1 MNIILRRLQAVLVA
15 LSYQD
20 GAAGK
25 PPRVEPTAFFK
36 RQLMFRNFYR

>member
-25 PPRVEPTAFFK
+25 PPRVEPFALN
-36 RQLMFRNFYR
+36 RNLMFRNFYM